1 MNPHDRKALAAIDYA
16 SAIQHAGQFAIG
28 IDLIECE
35 VIVLDRQSDRVL
47 VVPMD
52 ELRTLAAVLMNIETQ
67 LFLLGLVEE

>member
-16 SAIQHAGQFAIG
+16 SVIQHAGQFRIG
-28 IDLIECE
+28 LDLIECE